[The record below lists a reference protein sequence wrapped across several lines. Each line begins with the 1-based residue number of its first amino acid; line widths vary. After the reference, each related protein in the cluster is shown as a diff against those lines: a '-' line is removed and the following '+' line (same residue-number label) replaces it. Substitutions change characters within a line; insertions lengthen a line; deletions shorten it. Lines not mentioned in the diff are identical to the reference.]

1 MTFCRVCLAVHQAAS
16 QKCLY
21 TAQTYEGIDK
31 CGQRLAEEVKGY
43 VEEHPALQRI
53 SVVGHSMGGLIARY
67 ALGNSSHLRLH
78 ACIG

>member
-1 MTFCRVCLAVHQAAS
+1 MM
-16 QKCLY
+16 Y

-31 CGQRLAEEVKGY
+31 CGERLAEEVKGY

-67 ALGNSSHLRLH
+67 ALGEPSHLHPQCVHPDSSLR
-78 ACIG
+78 